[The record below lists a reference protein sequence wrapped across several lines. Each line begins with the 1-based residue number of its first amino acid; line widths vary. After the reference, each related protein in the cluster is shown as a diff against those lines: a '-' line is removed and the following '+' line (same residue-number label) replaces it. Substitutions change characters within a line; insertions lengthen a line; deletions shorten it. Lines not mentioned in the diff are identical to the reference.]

1 MSFFQSSR
9 VRQGDPISPY
19 LFVIGMEALSR
30 LLLKAWDDGF
40 ILGFKVEGKGGGG
53 EETSHLLFADD
64 TIVFCEASEEQ
75 LTFLCCLLMWF
86 KAMSGLKINLEISE
100 MISIGKM
107 DNVEDLACKIS
118 CKVGKL
124 SSSYLGLPLGA
135 SYKSVTVWD
144 EVEERF
150 RKRLLLGKR

>member
-9 VRQGDPISPY
+9 VRQGDPSSSY

-40 ILGFKVEGKGGGG
+40 ILGFKVEGRGGGG

-86 KAMSGLKINLEISE
+86 EAMSGLKINLEISE

-107 DNVEDLACKIS
+107 WKIWLA
-118 CKVGKL
+118 KL
-124 SSSYLGLPLGA
+124 ATRWGSSLLLTYGFP
-135 SYKSVTVWD
+135 W
-144 EVEERF
+144 
-150 RKRLLLGKR
+150 RLLTSQ

>member
-9 VRQGDPISPY
+9 VRQGDPSSSY

-40 ILGFKVEGKGGGG
+40 ILGFKVEGRGGGG
-53 EETSHLLFADD
+53 EEISHLLFADD

-86 KAMSGLKINLEISE
+86 EAMSGLKINLEISE

-107 DNVEDLACKIS
+107 WKIWLA
-118 CKVGKL
+118 KL
-124 SSSYLGLPLGA
+124 ATRWGSSLLLTYGFP
-135 SYKSVTVWD
+135 W
-144 EVEERF
+144 
-150 RKRLLLGKR
+150 RLLTSQ

>member
-1 MSFFQSSR
+1 MGFGQKWMNWINWCIFSTNFSVLINGSPTGFFQSSR
-9 VRQGDPISPY
+9 GLRQRDLISPY

-40 ILGFKVEGKGGGG
+40 ILGFKVEGRGGGG
-53 EETSHLLFADD
+53 EEISHLLFADD
-64 TIVFCEASEEQ
+64 TIVFCEAFEEQ

-86 KAMSGLKINLEISE
+86 EAMSGLKINLEISE

-118 CKVGKL
+118 YKVGK
-124 SSSYLGLPLGA
+124 
-135 SYKSVTVWD
+135 
-144 EVEERF
+144 
-150 RKRLLLGKR
+150 

>member
-40 ILGFKVEGKGGGG
+40 ILGFKVEGRGGGG
-53 EETSHLLFADD
+53 EEISHLLFADD

-86 KAMSGLKINLEISE
+86 EAMSRLKINLEISE

-118 CKVGKL
+118 YKVGK
-124 SSSYLGLPLGA
+124 
-135 SYKSVTVWD
+135 
-144 EVEERF
+144 
-150 RKRLLLGKR
+150 